1 MKLSIIVPAF
11 NEEKLLPATLG
22 AIREAAAVFI
32 ELGCDWELI
41 VCDNNST
48 DRTAAVAR
56 EASAIVVFEPVNQI
70 ARARNAGAAAA
81 TGEWLVFI
89 DADSLPGAPL
99 FRAMVEHMRDPDVLA
114 GGCLVR
120 QDVESLAADAITAL
134 WNHISRTLKW
144 VAGSFIFCRAA
155 AFRELGGFS
164 AELFAAEELDLSRRL
179 KKLARQHGQRM
190 VIITEHRL
198 LTSGRK
204 LRLYSKREQV
214 SLLLRSLFLPFLT
227 LRRRQAFWYDGRR

>member
-1 MKLSIIVPAF
+1 MKISIVIPAF
-11 NEEKLLPATLG
+11 NEERLLAQTLTQINSLRPG
-22 AIREAAAVFI
+22 FTAAGW
-32 ELGCDWELI
+32 ESELI

-179 KKLARQHGQRM
+179 KNLARQRGQRM

>member
-22 AIREAAAVFI
+22 AIRESAAVFA
-32 ELGCDWELI
+32 GMGWDWELI

-48 DRTAAVAR
+48 DQTGTVAR
-56 EASAIVVFEPVNQI
+56 NAGATVVFEPVNQI
-70 ARARNAGAAAA
+70 ARARNTGAAIA

-89 DADSLPGAPL
+89 DADSVPGAPL
-99 FRAMVEHMRDPDVLA
+99 FVTMADHMRDAGVLA
-114 GGCLVR
+114 GGCLMQ
-120 QDVESLAADAITAL
+120 QDVESWAADAITAL
-134 WNHISRTLKW
+134 WNRISSTMKW
-144 VAGSFIFCRAA
+144 VAGSFIFCRTA

-164 AELFAAEELDLSRRL
+164 AELFAAEELDLSKRL
-179 KKLARQHGQRM
+179 KRLARERRQRM

>member
-1 MKLSIIVPAF
+1 M
-11 NEEKLLPATLG
+11 
-22 AIREAAAVFI
+22 
-32 ELGCDWELI
+32 
-41 VCDNNST
+41 
-48 DRTAAVAR
+48 
-56 EASAIVVFEPVNQI
+56 
-70 ARARNAGAAAA
+70 
-81 TGEWLVFI
+81 
-89 DADSLPGAPL
+89 
-99 FRAMVEHMRDPDVLA
+99 EHMRDPDVLA

-179 KKLARQHGQRM
+179 KKLARQRGQRM

-204 LRLYSKREQV
+204 VRLYSKREQV